1 MSMLGFSPSMRSEIG
16 AAVEVDDT
24 LTQFRQRNRH
34 DASG

>member
-1 MSMLGFSPSMRSEIG
+1 MRSDIG

-24 LTQFRQRNRH
+24 LDKFRQRNRH